1 MTKIENED
9 YEMVPADRTI
19 DAWDIRILKG
29 TFVETVIAFGA
40 VRFDGK
46 KDQMTFNFDVVS
58 SPDPD
63 LSVDNVDLQIEAGL
77 RRVKSNL
84 TTVRSLIEKIEILE
98 KRESYVDKLKEILDD
113 SD

>member
-40 VRFDGK
+40 VRFVGK

-63 LSVDNVDLQIEAGL
+63 LTVDNVDLQIEAG
-77 RRVKSNL
+77 
-84 TTVRSLIEKIEILE
+84 EILE
-98 KRESYVDKLKEILDD
+98 SVMAKGMEEGYVKMREKE
-113 SD
+113 